1 MKDQADEQD
10 DGMLK
15 VTVLRKTLFFLA
27 LVSDPQREAP
37 ALSGPLQEMARDLF
51 GELAIE
57 INNCISMRSVLLTLT
72 EVLGAAEVMEILGGS
87 PDDINRIR
95 SLLRGSNQQMQ
106 TRPS

>member
-27 LVSDPQREAP
+27 LVSDPQRGAP
-37 ALSGPLQEMARDLF
+37 ALSGPMQKMAQDLF

-57 INNCISMRSVLLTLT
+57 IDNCINIRSILRTLT
-72 EVLGAAEVMEILGGS
+72 EVLGADEVLAILGGS
-87 PDDINRIR
+87 PEERD
-95 SLLRGSNQQMQ
+95 
-106 TRPS
+106 